1 MSLPLLSSEH
11 PTTQPSH
18 HFILLTYITVITA
31 LADLLCADLEILSL
45 VLPPTHFWF
54 FSDNRTLVSFPDLP
68 PSFSF
73 FLTPSVRVR
82 KLFPNLLSP
91 SSKDYN
97 SSAVGLVSYYACGQN
112 ILWIRLAEGKSLNLQ
127 KFTLKSG
134 WFGFPKS
141 FCAFTSSKSTS
152 VHLQCRSYTRHETL
166 IEAGFVCI
174 YGVNSTLPLPW
185 KTYYCSHTLCYKL
198 PEDRETGIA
207 NSFHTVTKPKR
218 TQEGRSVK
226 VTGRENP
233 HTQNIQPLIQKMQ
246 RNSNKSSSA

>member
-73 FLTPSVRVR
+73 FLTPSGRVR
-82 KLFPNLLSP
+82 KWFPNLLSP
-91 SSKDYN
+91 SNKDYN
-97 SSAVGLVSYYACGQN
+97 SSAVGLVRYYAYGQN

-134 WFGFPKS
+134 WFRFPKL
-141 FCAFTSSKSTS
+141 FCASTSSKSTS
-152 VHLQCRSYTRHETL
+152 PVQTIRSAWNTEWGCLPVHIRSQQRTFPSLKNMLLFSGSVIQIAWRQTDRY
-166 IEAGFVCI
+166 CQQ
-174 YGVNSTLPLPW
+174 LP
-185 KTYYCSHTLCYKL
+185 HCYK
-198 PEDRETGIA
+198 A
-207 NSFHTVTKPKR
+207 
-218 TQEGRSVK
+218 
-226 VTGRENP
+226 
-233 HTQNIQPLIQKMQ
+233 
-246 RNSNKSSSA
+246 

>member
-11 PTTQPSH
+11 PTTQLSH

-31 LADLLCADLEILSL
+31 LADLLCADHEILSL

-68 PSFSF
+68 PSFSL
-73 FLTPSVRVR
+73 FLTPSIQVR

-97 SSAVGLVSYYACGQN
+97 SSAVGLVRYACGQN

-134 WFGFPKS
+134 WFRFPKS
-141 FCAFTSSKSTS
+141 FCASSSSKSTS
-152 VHLQCRSYTRHETL
+152 AHLQCRSFTEHETL
-166 IEAGFVCI
+166 REAAFTCI

-185 KTYYCSHTLCYKL
+185 WTYYSSQTLLQIAWRQRDRYCQHFPHCYK
-198 PEDRETGIA
+198 A
-207 NSFHTVTKPKR
+207 
-218 TQEGRSVK
+218 
-226 VTGRENP
+226 
-233 HTQNIQPLIQKMQ
+233 
-246 RNSNKSSSA
+246 

>member
-1 MSLPLLSSEH
+1 MPLPLLSSEH
-11 PTTQPSH
+11 PTTQSSH

-68 PSFSF
+68 PSFSL
-73 FLTPSVRVR
+73 FLTPSGRVR

-97 SSAVGLVSYYACGQN
+97 SSAVGLVRYYACGQN
-112 ILWIRLAEGKSLNLQ
+112 ILCVRLAEGKSLNLQ

-134 WFGFPKS
+134 WFRLPKL
-141 FCAFTSSKSTS
+141 FCASTSHKSTS
-152 VHLQCRSYTRHETL
+152 VHLQCRSFTQCETL
-166 IEAGFVCI
+166 SEAACTCT
-174 YGVNSTLPLPW
+174 YGVNSTLSLPW
-185 KTYYCSHTLCYKL
+185 RTYYSSQALCYKL
-198 PEDRETGIA
+198 PEGRETGIA
-207 NSFHTVTKPKR
+207 NSFHIVTRPKR

-226 VTGRENP
+226 VKGRETPILRTFN
-233 HTQNIQPLIQKMQ
+233 L
-246 RNSNKSSSA
+246 

>member
-45 VLPPTHFWF
+45 VLPPTHLWF

-68 PSFSF
+68 PSFSLS
-73 FLTPSVRVR
+73 LTPSMQVR

-97 SSAVGLVSYYACGQN
+97 SSAVGLVRYYACRQN

-127 KFTLKSG
+127 KFALKSG
-134 WFGFPKS
+134 WLRFSKS
-141 FCAFTSSKSTS
+141 FCASTFSKNTS
-152 VHLQCRSYTRHETL
+152 VHLQCRSFTQHETL
-166 IEAGFVCI
+166 SEAASHAYMDSTAHFPEEHTTVLRLCVTNCLKI
-174 YGVNSTLPLPW
+174 KRQILPTISTLF
-185 KTYYCSHTLCYKL
+185 K
-198 PEDRETGIA
+198 A
-207 NSFHTVTKPKR
+207 
-218 TQEGRSVK
+218 
-226 VTGRENP
+226 
-233 HTQNIQPLIQKMQ
+233 
-246 RNSNKSSSA
+246 

>member
-11 PTTQPSH
+11 LTTQPSH

-68 PSFSF
+68 PSFSL

-97 SSAVGLVSYYACGQN
+97 SSAVGLVRYYACGQN

-152 VHLQCRSYTRHETL
+152 VRLQCRSYTRHETL

-226 VTGRENP
+226 VKGRENP
-233 HTQNIQPLIQKMQ
+233 HTHTIQPLIQKMQ

>member
-68 PSFSF
+68 PSFSL
-73 FLTPSVRVR
+73 FLTPSMWVR

-97 SSAVGLVSYYACGQN
+97 SSAVGLVRYSACGQTFFGLGLQRARVLTFRSL
-112 ILWIRLAEGKSLNLQ
+112 LWSLADTGS
-127 KFTLKSG
+127 
-134 WFGFPKS
+134 PIH
-141 FCAFTSSKSTS
+141 S
-152 VHLQCRSYTRHETL
+152 VHLLPARAHLYISGADHSLGMKYVGRLPSCACMETTAHSSL
-166 IEAGFVCI
+166 PEEHTTVFRLCVTNCLETERQ
-174 YGVNSTLPLPW
+174 VLPRVSTLLQSLRGHR
-185 KTYYCSHTLCYKL
+185 KA
-198 PEDRETGIA
+198 G
-207 NSFHTVTKPKR
+207 V
-218 TQEGRSVK
+218 
-226 VTGRENP
+226 
-233 HTQNIQPLIQKMQ
+233 
-246 RNSNKSSSA
+246 

>member
-1 MSLPLLSSEH
+1 MSVCMSLPLLSSEH

-54 FSDNRTLVSFPDLP
+54 FSDNRMLVSFPDLP
-68 PSFSF
+68 PSFSL
-73 FLTPSVRVR
+73 FLTPSMQVR

-97 SSAVGLVSYYACGQN
+97 SSAVGLVRYYACGQN

-134 WFGFPKS
+134 WFRFPKS
-141 FCAFTSSKSTS
+141 FCASTSS
-152 VHLQCRSYTRHETL
+152 
-166 IEAGFVCI
+166 
-174 YGVNSTLPLPW
+174 
-185 KTYYCSHTLCYKL
+185 
-198 PEDRETGIA
+198 
-207 NSFHTVTKPKR
+207 
-218 TQEGRSVK
+218 
-226 VTGRENP
+226 
-233 HTQNIQPLIQKMQ
+233 
-246 RNSNKSSSA
+246 